1 MSRMGSIFMMRK
13 KWVDARRYQH
23 DWDNWRRKPTEKKA
37 GKDVPI
43 TPPKRNL
50 VLETLAGAVEMAA
63 QSETSLEDLRNSVMS
78 KKGTTEAGIHAL
90 RRDGLLEQLL
100 VETTEAA
107 YARACEL
114 RARMLARAPRPPAAP
129 RHATAVS
136 ARGSVR
142 PSKAGR

>member
-1 MSRMGSIFMMRK
+1 MAFS
-13 KWVDARRYQH
+13 
-23 DWDNWRRKPTEKKA
+23 
-37 GKDVPI
+37 
-43 TPPKRNL
+43 
-50 VLETLAGAVEMAA
+50 GATCYKHVEMAA

-114 RARMLARAPRPPAAP
+114 R
-129 RHATAVS
+129 
-136 ARGSVR
+136 
-142 PSKAGR
+142 